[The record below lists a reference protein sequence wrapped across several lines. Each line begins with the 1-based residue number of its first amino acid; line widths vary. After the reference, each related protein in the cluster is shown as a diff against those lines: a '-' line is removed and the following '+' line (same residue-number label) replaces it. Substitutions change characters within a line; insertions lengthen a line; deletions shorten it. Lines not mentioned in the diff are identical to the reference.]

1 MGVVGEDDRLLLF
14 GLVADSSREF
24 RLGGG
29 GGGGIEVV
37 VVEGVHGA
45 QLTGGI
51 VVVESITEKRR
62 EEGFSVVVVEVEL
75 LFRLY
80 SFA

>member
-1 MGVVGEDDRLLLF
+1 M
-14 GLVADSSREF
+14 
-24 RLGGG
+24 
-29 GGGGIEVV
+29 V

-62 EEGFSVVVVEVEL
+62 EEGFSVVVDVVEVELL

>member
-1 MGVVGEDDRLLLF
+1 M
-14 GLVADSSREF
+14 ADSSREF
-24 RLGGG
+24 RLGG

-62 EEGFSVVVVEVEL
+62 EGFSVVVEVEL

>member
-1 MGVVGEDDRLLLF
+1 M
-14 GLVADSSREF
+14 ADSSRKF
-24 RLGGG
+24 RL

-62 EEGFSVVVVEVEL
+62 EEGFSVVVEVEL